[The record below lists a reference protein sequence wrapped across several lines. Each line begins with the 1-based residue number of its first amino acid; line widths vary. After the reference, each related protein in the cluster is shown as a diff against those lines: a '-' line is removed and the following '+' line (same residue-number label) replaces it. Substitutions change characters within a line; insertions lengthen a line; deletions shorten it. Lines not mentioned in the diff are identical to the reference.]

1 MKIRCI
7 AALLATLTLG
17 PISLFAAPVN
27 VNQASP
33 QEIAAALSGI
43 GPTKAKAIVDY
54 RKANGP
60 FKSVQDLAKVKGIGQ
75 KTLAKLSQ
83 DIKLQ

>member
-1 MKIRCI
+1 MKIRFLVTLI
-7 AALLATLTLG
+7 TALTLG
-17 PISLFAAPVN
+17 PACLFAAPVN

-43 GPTKAKAIVDY
+43 GPAKAKAIVDY
-54 RKANGP
+54 RTANGP

-83 DIKLQ
+83 DIKLH